1 MDNEFPNQDLDKHH
15 EQHFAAFRSKLK
27 AAFLELRLSLNIQ
40 ISLRGPMK
48 TEVEGPT
55 NAKNQV
61 DIAEI
66 NKEYM
71 KKVKEMID
79 AARNMVEMVEA
90 GLREK
95 YEELLEDY
103 DCEYVE
109 LITRMVEWQAEDT
122 STAGALGRL
131 SLGDQMVDGDE
142 ATSISRASR
151 ENSVISKKRKLDDMY
166 GEVTELKVGRTES
179 KTGVLK
185 FNFSLVDPATS
196 ATEAGDLNMGGI

>member
-1 MDNEFPNQDLDKHH
+1 MDNEFPNLDLDKHH

-27 AAFLELRLSLNIQ
+27 AAFLDLRLSLNIQ

-48 TEVEGPT
+48 TEVEAPT
-55 NAKNQV
+55 NAKDQA

-71 KKVKEMID
+71 KKAKELI
-79 AARNMVEMVEA
+79 ATARNMAQMVEA
-90 GLREK
+90 GLRDK
-95 YEELLEDY
+95 YEELLEEY

-109 LITRMVEWQAEDT
+109 LITRMVEKQAEDT

-131 SLGDQMVDGDE
+131 SLGDQMVDGAE

-151 ENSVISKKRKLDDMY
+151 ENSVVSKKRKLDNMN
-166 GEVTELKVGRTES
+166 GEVTELKAGRTES

-185 FNFSLVDPATS
+185 FNFSLVDPSTS
-196 ATEAGDLNMGGI
+196 ATEAGDSNMGAI